1 MTAVRARA
9 ADMSMRHADRWT
21 KRILREPS
29 GGSLRRVCEQCLRIS
44 LAELGRLQDKCA
56 LFVGVYF
63 QIVAGSAGA
72 EARWYFVDMMA
83 VAILLVTVRERE
95 YSPSL
100 TLYFYDTY
108 RRWCGTCARNR
119 LRLRRVKRIR
129 ERRRS
134 AGAAS
139 VPCPSKLPFKYKL
152 HATILLQLGQ
162 SRRRR
167 GVKKLS

>member
-1 MTAVRARA
+1 
-9 ADMSMRHADRWT
+9 
-21 KRILREPS
+21 
-29 GGSLRRVCEQCLRIS
+29 
-44 LAELGRLQDKCA
+44 
-56 LFVGVYF
+56 
-63 QIVAGSAGA
+63 
-72 EARWYFVDMMA
+72 MMA

-108 RRWCGTCARNR
+108 RRWCGHAPEAVCVCGVSNEYASADALPEPQLLARQN
-119 LRLRRVKRIR
+119 
-129 ERRRS
+129 
-134 AGAAS
+134 
-139 VPCPSKLPFKYKL
+139 CPLSYKL

>member
-1 MTAVRARA
+1 M
-9 ADMSMRHADRWT
+9 
-21 KRILREPS
+21 
-29 GGSLRRVCEQCLRIS
+29 RRVCEQCLRIS

-56 LFVGVYF
+56 LFVGIYF

-108 RRWCGTCARNR
+108 RRWCGACARNR

-129 ERRRS
+129 ERRRF
-134 AGAAS
+134 AKAAT
-139 VPCPSKLPFKYKL
+139 PRPSKLPFKLQVARNDFVAVGAEQAAQGCEKAFL
-152 HATILLQLGQ
+152 KGERPFREKNPIVISILFGYTVVT
-162 SRRRR
+162 
-167 GVKKLS
+167 GEI